1 MKRIVLIA
9 IGVLAFIFY
18 STADA
23 QVASRTNLS
32 QAANTSFNFNV
43 TSATLSNSS
52 GAITV
57 TGTIVCPAGDVY
69 EVVANIV
76 QAGGNHRGLTGGI
89 TLNTCSGGVDTWVV
103 PQGLNFGSISNGSSQ
118 IVAEAIDATDGNI
131 AEQVV
136 SQPVTPVP

>member
-23 QVASRTNLS
+23 QVASRTKLSLS
-32 QAANTSFNFNV
+32 QAANISFNV
-43 TSATLSNSS
+43 TTATLSNSS

-69 EVVANIV
+69 EV
-76 QAGGNHRGLTGGI
+76 
-89 TLNTCSGGVDTWVV
+89 
-103 PQGLNFGSISNGSSQ
+103 
-118 IVAEAIDATDGNI
+118 
-131 AEQVV
+131 
-136 SQPVTPVP
+136 